1 MPRLLA
7 LRFTAA
13 SNGSGKRMLIRADFF
28 SNSNWTGR
36 RPDRS
41 YWVRSELATKASAW
55 RSFLRTGS
63 FLSFFFR
70 IVPDLLGMHIAGA
83 NGTDVLLAF
92 PFPNGE
98 NQKNVPARWRFS
110 DSLEPA
116 LRRGT
121 SGLDHN

>member
-1 MPRLLA
+1 
-7 LRFTAA
+7 
-13 SNGSGKRMLIRADFF
+13 
-28 SNSNWTGR
+28 
-36 RPDRS
+36 
-41 YWVRSELATKASAW
+41 
-55 RSFLRTGS
+55 
-63 FLSFFFR
+63 
-70 IVPDLLGMHIAGA
+70 MHIAGA

-121 SGLDHN
+121 SGLDHNGAEEKGFDFFRRDVVLLAFAAVSFVPIEFRCQFLW